1 MTKSRKKRNK
11 VNLHARRYP
20 QTDQDSQILEQHEKA
35 IQEAREAELHERFHR
50 LDPIK
55 YTYEVT
61 TGMAGRW
68 LSTLSREYYKDEG
81 ATYNL
86 AEAFLLEMAIS
97 EFVFLTNTAE
107 VRESQEYKEWFE
119 EGHSNSASS
128 HMLPRG
134 SHDWTWQGLKSD
146 DTHYYWG
153 DRAPAEAFVSEVQAR
168 VAAADCET
176 IRKMRDAEFARFASS
191 DIDFEYHRSRAIWY
205 HCDSSE
211 RQSIEGAEK
220 VLQEWDA
227 RGRAARLD
235 ELATIGKQ
243 TDIELQK
250 AREREKE
257 LAPEEDS
264 LSWHIQAF
272 LSVEKNCPFED
283 GIEKKMVCGY

>member
-1 MTKSRKKRNK
+1 MAKKRKKRK
-11 VNLHARRYP
+11 KAHFHEIRYP
-20 QTDQDSQILEQHEKA
+20 KTDRHSKILEQHEKA
-35 IQEAREAELHERFHR
+35 AQEAREAELQARFRH
-50 LDPIK
+50 LDNIK
-55 YTYEVT
+55 FSYEVALSII
-61 TGMAGRW
+61 GQW
-68 LSTLSREYYKDEG
+68 LYALSKEYYKDKV

-86 AEAFLLEMAIS
+86 AEAFLLEVVIS

-107 VRESQEYKEWFE
+107 VLESREYKEWFE
-119 EGHSNSASS
+119 KDRSSTSLYSRIRNWTPKVLKSNSD
-128 HMLPRG
+128 L
-134 SHDWTWQGLKSD
+134 
-146 DTHYYWG
+146 YNG
-153 DRAPAEAFVSEVQAR
+153 DRVPAEAFVSEVQAR

-235 ELATIGKQ
+235 ELTTIGKQ

-272 LSVEKNCPFED
+272 LSVQKNCPFED
-283 GIEKKMVCGY
+283 GIEKKMVYGY